1 VIPVWRGC
9 PEKSGNTV
17 HTLYL
22 IILIKII
29 TMAKSAKTAAKA
41 PAKKSA
47 TAPATSKTA
56 GKPAAK
62 AAGKPAKAAAKPAAK
77 GAKAPAKPSAK
88 PAAKSAS
95 GAATGL
101 KAPLTPSE
109 MLAKLVG
116 NKPMPRT
123 EVTKKVWEYI
133 KKNDLQDKK
142 NRRMI
147 NADENLKAICGVSQF
162 SMFDLPK
169 ALNKHLK

>member
-1 VIPVWRGC
+1 
-9 PEKSGNTV
+9 
-17 HTLYL
+17 
-22 IILIKII
+22 
-29 TMAKSAKTAAKA
+29 MAKTAKAAAKA
-41 PAKKSA
+41 PAKKNAKS
-47 TAPATSKTA
+47 PATSKTA
-56 GKPAAK
+56 GKSAAKPAAK
-62 AAGKPAKAAAKPAAK
+62 PTAKTAKAAAKPAGKA
-77 GAKAPAKPSAK
+77 AKAPVKPSPK

-95 GAATGL
+95 GIATGL

-109 MLAKLVG
+109 TLAKLVG

-123 EVTKKVWEYI
+123 EITKRVWDYI

-169 ALNKHLK
+169 AINKHVK

>member
-1 VIPVWRGC
+1 MIPARRRC

-47 TAPATSKTA
+47 ASPATSKPA
-56 GKPAAK
+56 AKPAAK
-62 AAGKPAKAAAKPAAK
+62 AAGKPAKAVAKPAAQA
-77 GAKAPAKPSAK
+77 AKAPAKPSAT
-88 PAAKSAS
+88 KSAS
-95 GAATGL
+95 GVATGL

-123 EVTKKVWEYI
+123 EITKRVWEYI